1 MTLSVPARD
10 DAKVRGLRSRS
21 LASRLA
27 VFVAAS
33 ALVVVPSVVSVTA
46 ANAAEPF
53 AVTSPADG
61 ATGVEQTFPNVV
73 PFAGTGLPDGD
84 YAYVSYLDLDGNV
97 RQATFGGSTNDGA
110 GNWTGNQNFAQL
122 SVGQTEVVATVTA
135 RDENTLEVDPSVAPT
150 TVTFTLALAPNPA
163 NPFTVTTPESN
174 STTPVESTTP
184 TFSGTGNPGASIVI
198 TYGARALQTG
208 TAATVTVDADGNW
221 TTTTDFSDLE
231 PGSTDGSAIVTE
243 YGTNG
248 EVFPGTDGLRIN
260 FVFPTAPAP
269 LDPLAVVTDPASL
282 PLADATSTGVKFLA
296 TGFSP
301 NEEITIVVTDPS
313 GGVVVLP
320 PTEVSFFADD
330 QTGAFAGFVILPETA
345 GTGTYTITVSGVR
358 SERTAAG
365 TFDVSANPV
374 TPVTPGGGSGG
385 GTGLPVVSG

>member
-73 PFAGTGLPDGD
+73 PFAGTGLPVGD
-84 YAYVSYLDLDGNV
+84 TASITFLDLDGNV
-97 RQATFGGSTNDGA
+97 QITYGSSTPDA
-110 GNWTGNQNFAQL
+110 DGNWSGIYNFENV
-122 SVGQTEVVATVTA
+122 STGQTEITATVTA
-135 RDENTLEVDPSVAPT
+135 LDAASGNPDPAVAPA
-150 TVTFTLALAPNPA
+150 TVSFTLAVAPKPA
-163 NPFTVTTPESN
+163 NPFTVTTPGSN

-198 TYGARALQTG
+198 TYGARAVQTG

-248 EVFPGTDGLRIN
+248 EVFPGTEGLRIN